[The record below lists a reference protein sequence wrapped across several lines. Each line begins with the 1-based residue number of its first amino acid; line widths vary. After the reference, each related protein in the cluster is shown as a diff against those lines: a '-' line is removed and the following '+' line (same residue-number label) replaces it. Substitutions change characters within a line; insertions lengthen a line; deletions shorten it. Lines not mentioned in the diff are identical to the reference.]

1 MNNIKTPIKNIY
13 KKNYLFEKKDKEII
27 DNYLNTEA
35 KYIPRK
41 NIIGKKETIWRGKS
55 NVTKYIMNHETFKFK
70 EIEKRFNS
78 EMGIKNKGYIN
89 KKYFESFI
97 NLLSRNKTKKYY
109 EKRKKIEE
117 LKNINLSERYFQK
130 DSQFYLTSGDEY
142 KKYFK
147 INKIDLSPNIKNRIF
162 QKLKNA
168 KFYYE
173 NYPDIKFNNT
183 TYNNKKK
190 YGDEIELKEP
200 IEIEG
205 NQNNEINKIKINFK
219 LTFPKLQLSSRQI
232 TINYSK
238 DNYNYQPISERV
250 YNPYQKEFLRN
261 VFYRKNKEIENE
273 KKLFQKKLLKLP

>member
-1 MNNIKTPIKNIY
+1 MNNFTTPIKKIY
-13 KKNYLFEKKDKEII
+13 KKNFLLEKQDKEII
-27 DNYLNTEA
+27 NDYLITKNKFIT
-35 KYIPRK
+35 IN
-41 NIIGKKETIWRGKS
+41 NIIGKKESKWRGRS
-55 NVTKYIMNHETFKFK
+55 NINKYIMNHETFNFK

-173 NYPDIKFNNT
+173 NYPDNKFNNT

-200 IEIEG
+200 FKIEG
-205 NQNNEINKIKINFK
+205 NKNDELNKIKFDFK
-219 LTFPKLQLSSRQI
+219 YNFPKLNSRQT

-238 DNYNYQPISERV
+238 DNSNFQPLSDRV

-273 KKLFQKKLLKLP
+273 KKLFQKKLMKFP

>member
-1 MNNIKTPIKNIY
+1 M
-13 KKNYLFEKKDKEII
+13 KKDIKYVILI
-27 DNYLNTEA
+27 D
-35 KYIPRK
+35 
-41 NIIGKKETIWRGKS
+41 
-55 NVTKYIMNHETFKFK
+55 
-70 EIEKRFNS
+70 
-78 EMGIKNKGYIN
+78 
-89 KKYFESFI
+89 
-97 NLLSRNKTKKYY
+97 
-109 EKRKKIEE
+109 
-117 LKNINLSERYFQK
+117 
-130 DSQFYLTSGDEY
+130 
-142 KKYFK
+142 
-147 INKIDLSPNIKNRIF
+147 
-162 QKLKNA
+162 
-168 KFYYE
+168 
-173 NYPDIKFNNT
+173 
-183 TYNNKKK
+183 NNKKK

>member
-1 MNNIKTPIKNIY
+1 MNNFTTPIKKIY
-13 KKNYLFEKKDKEII
+13 KKNFLLEKQDKEII
-27 DNYLNTEA
+27 NDYLITKNKFIT
-35 KYIPRK
+35 IN
-41 NIIGKKETIWRGKS
+41 NIIGKKESKWRGRS
-55 NVTKYIMNHETFKFK
+55 NINKYIMNHETFNFK

-78 EMGIKNKGYIN
+78 EMGIKKKCNIN

-97 NLLSRNKTKKYY
+97 NLLSRKTKNYF

-117 LKNINLSERYFQK
+117 LKNNNLSERNLQK
-130 DSQFYLTSGDEY
+130 GSQFYLTSGDEY
-142 KKYFK
+142 KKNFEKNK
-147 INKIDLSPNIKNRIF
+147 INLNPNIKNRIF

-200 IEIEG
+200 FKIEG
-205 NQNNEINKIKINFK
+205 NKNDELNKIKFDFK
-219 LTFPKLQLSSRQI
+219 HYFPKLNSRQT

-238 DNYNYQPISERV
+238 DNSNFQPLSDRV

-273 KKLFQKKLLKLP
+273 KKLFQKKLMKFP

>member
-1 MNNIKTPIKNIY
+1 
-13 KKNYLFEKKDKEII
+13 
-27 DNYLNTEA
+27 
-35 KYIPRK
+35 
-41 NIIGKKETIWRGKS
+41 
-55 NVTKYIMNHETFKFK
+55 MNHETFNFK

-78 EMGIKNKGYIN
+78 EMGIKKKCNIN

-97 NLLSRNKTKKYY
+97 NLLSRKTKNYF

-117 LKNINLSERYFQK
+117 LKNNNLSERNLQK
-130 DSQFYLTSGDEY
+130 GSQFYLTSGDEY
-142 KKYFK
+142 KKNFEKNK
-147 INKIDLSPNIKNRIF
+147 INLNPNIKNRIF

-200 IEIEG
+200 FKIEG
-205 NQNNEINKIKINFK
+205 NKNDELNKIKFDFK
-219 LTFPKLQLSSRQI
+219 YNFPKLNSRQT

-238 DNYNYQPISERV
+238 DNSNFQPLSDRV

-273 KKLFQKKLLKLP
+273 KKLFQKKLMKFP